1 MIIEVDPEHPSHYRI
16 NRLVELLEGGGVLA
30 IPTDTCY
37 ALACLP
43 QKRSAVDQLVRL
55 RNLDPRKPRALMFS
69 SIQQISLYTIFSDIS
84 FKLLRRSLPG
94 PYCFIL
100 ESNRK
105 LPRFIGDKR
114 QHIGVRFPQQ
124 AMVQT
129 LINELNSPL
138 TVTSAIDPE
147 TEEMLYDPWSIEAV
161 FGHGLAAVVDSG
173 DVPGGVSS
181 VISLIGDEIEVVR
194 VGLGDVSAFEG

>member
-1 MIIEVDPEHPSHYRI
+1 MIIQLNDDFPSPYRI
-16 NRLVELLEGGGVLA
+16 QRLAKLLEDGAVIA

-43 QKRSAVDQLVRL
+43 HKKSAVEQLVKL
-55 RNLDPRKPRALMFS
+55 RKLDPKKPRALVFS
-69 SIQQISLYTIFSDIS
+69 SIQQISTYTLLSDLS
-84 FKLLRRSLPG
+84 FRVLKRFLPG

-114 QHIGVRFPQQ
+114 QHIGVRMPDH
-124 AMVQT
+124 AVV
-129 LINELNSPL
+129 LALLEELDTPL

-147 TEEMLYDPWSIEAV
+147 SNELLYDPWSIEST
-161 FGHGLAAVVDSG
+161 FGHGLAAVIDSDG
-173 DVPGGVSS
+173 VPGEVSS
-181 VISLIGDEIEVVR
+181 VIKLVDDDNEVLR
-194 VGLGDVSAFEG
+194 EGLGDVSAFT

>member
-1 MIIEVDPEHPSHYRI
+1 MIIEVNAEHPSHYRI
-16 NRLVELLEGGGVLA
+16 NRLVKLLQEGGVLA

-43 QKRSAVDQLVRL
+43 QKKSAVDQLIRL
-55 RNLDPRKPRALMFS
+55 RNLDQKKPRALVFS
-69 SIQQISLYTIFSDIS
+69 SIQQISMYTMLSDVS
-84 FKLLRRSLPG
+84 FKILRRFLPG

-105 LPRFIGDKR
+105 LPRFIGNKR
-114 QHIGVRFPQQ
+114 QHIGVRFPSQKVVQ
-124 AMVQT
+124 A
-129 LINELNSPL
+129 LISELDSPL

-147 TEEMLYDPWSIEAV
+147 SDNMLYDPWSIEST

-173 DVPGGVSS
+173 EVPGQVSS
-181 VISLIGDEIEVVR
+181 IVSLIDDQCEILR
-194 VGLGDVSAFEG
+194 VGLGDVSAFE

>member
-1 MIIEVDPEHPSHYRI
+1 MIIQLNDDFPSPYRI
-16 NRLVELLEGGGVLA
+16 QRLAKLLEDGAVIA

-43 QKRSAVDQLVRL
+43 HKKSAVEQLVKL
-55 RNLDPRKPRALMFS
+55 RKLDPKKPRALVFS
-69 SIQQISLYTIFSDIS
+69 SIQQISTYTLLSDLS
-84 FKLLRRSLPG
+84 FRVLKRFLPG

-114 QHIGVRFPQQ
+114 QHIGVRMPDH
-124 AMVQT
+124 AVV
-129 LINELNSPL
+129 LALLEELDTPL

-147 TEEMLYDPWSIEAV
+147 SNELLYDPWSIEST
-161 FGHGLAAVVDSG
+161 FGHGLAAVIDSDG
-173 DVPGGVSS
+173 VPGEVSS
-181 VISLIGDEIEVVR
+181 VIKLVDDDYEVLR
-194 VGLGDVSAFEG
+194 EGLGDVSAFT

>member
-1 MIIEVDPEHPSHYRI
+1 MIIQLNDDFPSPYRI
-16 NRLVELLEGGGVLA
+16 QRLAKLLEDGSVIA

-43 QKRSAVDQLVRL
+43 HKKSAVEQLVKL
-55 RNLDPRKPRALMFS
+55 RKLDPKKPRALVFS
-69 SIQQISLYTIFSDIS
+69 SIQQISTYTLLSDLS
-84 FKLLRRSLPG
+84 FRILKRFLPG

-114 QHIGVRFPQQ
+114 QHIGVRMPDH
-124 AMVQT
+124 AVV
-129 LINELNSPL
+129 LALLEELDTPL

-147 TEEMLYDPWSIEAV
+147 SNELLYDPWSIESI
-161 FGHGLAAVVDSG
+161 FGHGLAAVIDSNG
-173 DVPGGVSS
+173 VPGEVSS
-181 VISLIGDEIEVVR
+181 VIKLVDDDYEVLR
-194 VGLGDVSAFEG
+194 EGLGDISAFT

>member
-1 MIIEVDPEHPSHYRI
+1 MIIEVNADHPSYYRI
-16 NRLVELLEGGGVLA
+16 NRLVKLLEDGGVLA

-43 QKRSAVDQLVRL
+43 QKKSAVDQLIRL
-55 RNLDPRKPRALMFS
+55 RNLEEKKPRALVFS
-69 SIQQISLYTIFSDIS
+69 SIQQISMYTMLSDVN
-84 FKLLRRSLPG
+84 FKILRRFLPG

-114 QHIGVRFPQQ
+114 QHIGVRFPGQKVVQ
-124 AMVQT
+124 A
-129 LINELNSPL
+129 LISELGSPL

-147 TEEMLYDPWSIEAV
+147 SD
-161 FGHGLAAVVDSG
+161 
-173 DVPGGVSS
+173 
-181 VISLIGDEIEVVR
+181 
-194 VGLGDVSAFEG
+194 